1 MTARP
6 VYDNVI
12 LESPIRWAD
21 NRRIFGCAGVSGSL
35 AIRLEIES
43 DAIDDQV
50 MDAIEALREAVI
62 KAQTANAQ
70 RARLS
75 LVTDP

>member
-1 MTARP
+1 MTAP
-6 VYDNVI
+6 SYQNVI

-21 NRRIFGCAGVSGSL
+21 NRRIFGCAGPSGYL
-35 AIRLEIES
+35 LLKLEIES

-62 KAQTANAQ
+62 RAQTANAQ

>member
-1 MTARP
+1 
-6 VYDNVI
+6 
-12 LESPIRWAD
+12 
-21 NRRIFGCAGVSGSL
+21 
-35 AIRLEIES
+35 
-43 DAIDDQV
+43 